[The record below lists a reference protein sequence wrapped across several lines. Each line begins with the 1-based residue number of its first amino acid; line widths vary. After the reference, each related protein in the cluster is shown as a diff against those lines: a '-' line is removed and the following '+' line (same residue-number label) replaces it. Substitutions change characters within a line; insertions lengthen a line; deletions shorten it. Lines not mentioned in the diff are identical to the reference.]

1 MMGSFL
7 QAYGGT
13 ILVGLAVLA
22 IVAAA
27 VVKLYRDRRK
37 GQSSCGCGCGCDHC
51 ASSGICHKH

>member
-37 GQSSCGCGCGCDHC
+37 GQSSCGCGCDHC

>member
-27 VVKLYRDRRK
+27 GAKFLRLWL
-37 GQSSCGCGCGCDHC
+37 
-51 ASSGICHKH
+51 

>member
-27 VVKLYRDRRK
+27 VVKVYRDRRK
-37 GQSSCGCGCGCDHC
+37 GQSSCGCDHC

>member
-27 VVKLYRDRRK
+27 VVKVYRDRRK
-37 GQSSCGCGCGCDHC
+37 GQRSCGCGGAHC